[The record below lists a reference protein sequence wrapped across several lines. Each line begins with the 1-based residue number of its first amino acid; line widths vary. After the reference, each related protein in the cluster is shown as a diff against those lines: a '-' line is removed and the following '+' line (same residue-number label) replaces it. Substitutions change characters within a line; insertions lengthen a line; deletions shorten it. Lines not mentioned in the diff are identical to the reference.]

1 MDRKTRPATEAPS
14 ADAEDDEAARLSAL
28 LLVDEAGVTRPA
40 TETPSSYAARM
51 FGEEAARNYGVMGR
65 LLHLRPAPGRR
76 PESDHGRVPHH
87 GPAQGEVDPPLQPVQ
102 VRRTCRHQGGHPHLL
117 RGLRGLPRPPGN
129 PRIVVVSSISSGQ
142 NIVQHDTPASILA
155 SALAGSRG
163 WEWLPHHVTKDRH
176 PRITGLPSA
185 AKRDATV
192 DGKYLAAPIGGE
204 PGLVIVVDDF
214 CTRGATLADIARA
227 IRESN
232 PGWKVQGA
240 SLAKAERAAYWK
252 GELTNAHI
260 PDSAGCH
267 LARGPEGR
275 VALLLRRN
283 KASTHGL
290 TRLRPYTPQTQKA
303 PTWHERAGVPLAG
316 RAFPSTKRKK
326 GRILG
331 QRGKDTALRHP
342 PPVCCALAARPRT
355 AAASA
360 APSAASCV
368 SRPRRCAF
376 VAAPCW
382 RRLLRRLAGGA
393 GLS

>member
-1 MDRKTRPATEAPS
+1 MDRKTRPATE
-14 ADAEDDEAARLSAL
+14 
-28 LLVDEAGVTRPA
+28 V
-40 TETPSSYAARM
+40 PSSYAARM

-65 LLHLRPAPGRR
+65 LLHLRWLPVGDLSLITVGFRITDRPREKWTRRFNQFKYGEPAAIR
-76 PESDHGRVPHH
+76 
-87 GPAQGEVDPPLQPVQ
+87 AAT
-102 VRRTCRHQGGHPHLL
+102 RTFCAAVEDFL
-117 RGLRGLPRPPGN
+117 PPGN

-142 NIVQHDTPASILA
+142 NIVQPDTPASILA

-232 PGWKVQGA
+232 PGWKVQAA

-260 PDSAGCH
+260 HDSLDA
-267 LARGPEGR
+267 AWRGGR
-275 VALLLRRN
+275 
-283 KASTHGL
+283 K
-290 TRLRPYTPQTQKA
+290 
-303 PTWHERAGVPLAG
+303 
-316 RAFPSTKRKK
+316 
-326 GRILG
+326 
-331 QRGKDTALRHP
+331 
-342 PPVCCALAARPRT
+342 
-355 AAASA
+355 AAS
-360 APSAASCV
+360 P
-368 SRPRRCAF
+368 F
-376 VAAPCW
+376 Y
-382 RRLLRRLAGGA
+382 
-393 GLS
+393 